1 MDSGE
6 DFTDSV
12 SSDHDV
18 RLCWVVHVKSC
29 ECAPFRTEETGQ
41 YVPPTYAFLGKDSI
55 VDGIVKMRRICVV
68 RWAEG
73 EVGMVDP
80 VLDGVS

>member
-1 MDSGE
+1 
-6 DFTDSV
+6 
-12 SSDHDV
+12 
-18 RLCWVVHVKSC
+18 
-29 ECAPFRTEETGQ
+29 
-41 YVPPTYAFLGKDSI
+41 LGKDSI
-55 VDGIVKMRRICVV
+55 VDGIVKMRRICVE